1 MRETLMTTPADRLTT
16 LEIRAAEQEKT
27 IEELS
32 GQLAE
37 QWKVI
42 DRLQKKL
49 DALSGRFL
57 ALEEQSAAPIEAT
70 KPPHW

>member
-1 MRETLMTTPADRLTT
+1 MTMPDDRHTT

-32 GQLAE
+32 GQIAE
-37 QWKVI
+37 QWTVI
-42 DRLQKKL
+42 ERMQRKL
-49 DALSGRFL
+49 DALADRFL
-57 ALEEQSAAPIEAT
+57 ALEEQPDVPIT

>member
-1 MRETLMTTPADRLTT
+1 MPADRLTT
-16 LEIRAAEQEKT
+16 LEVRSTQQEKT

-32 GQLAE
+32 DQIAE

-49 DALSGRFL
+49 DALTNRFL
-57 ALEEQSAAPIEAT
+57 SLEEQAAPSIEAT

>member
-1 MRETLMTTPADRLTT
+1 MPADRLTT
-16 LEIRAAEQEKT
+16 LEVRSTQQEKT

-32 GQLAE
+32 DQVAE

-49 DALSGRFL
+49 DALTNRFL
-57 ALEEQSAAPIEAT
+57 SLEEQAAPSIEAT

>member
-1 MRETLMTTPADRLTT
+1 MIMPADRLTT
-16 LEIRAAEQEKT
+16 LEIRAADQERT

-37 QWKVI
+37 QWKIVEK
-42 DRLQKKL
+42 LQKKL
-49 DALSGRFL
+49 DALTERFL
-57 ALEEQSAAPIEAT
+57 SLEEQAAPPIEAT

>member
-1 MRETLMTTPADRLTT
+1 MIMPADRLTT
-16 LEIRAAEQEKT
+16 LEVRSTQQEKT

-32 GQLAE
+32 DQVAE

-49 DALSGRFL
+49 DALTNRFL
-57 ALEEQSAAPIEAT
+57 SLEEQAAPSIEAT

>member
-1 MRETLMTTPADRLTT
+1 MMPVDRLTT

-32 GQLAE
+32 GQIVE
-37 QWKVI
+37 QWTAI
-42 DRLQKKL
+42 ERMQRKL
-49 DALSGRFL
+49 DALTGRFM
-57 ALEEQSAAPIEAT
+57 ALEEQSAPDVPIT

>member
-1 MRETLMTTPADRLTT
+1 MITPADRLTT
-16 LEIRAAEQEKT
+16 LEIRAAEQEKV

-32 GQLAE
+32 NQLAA
-37 QWKVI
+37 QWTTI

-49 DALSGRFL
+49 DALTNRFL
-57 ALEEQSAAPIEAT
+57 SLEEQAVPPIEAS